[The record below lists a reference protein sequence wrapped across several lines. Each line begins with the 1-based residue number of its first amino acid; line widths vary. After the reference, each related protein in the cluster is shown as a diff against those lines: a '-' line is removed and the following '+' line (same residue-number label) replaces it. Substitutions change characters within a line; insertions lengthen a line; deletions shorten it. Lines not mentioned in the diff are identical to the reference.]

1 MTLLDPDILTLLYFG
16 DPVVKARLAAAT
28 DLPARVTVVSRAE
41 LLQGRFD
48 SLLTADTPER
58 LAEAQ
63 VRLDKTDALLA
74 RFAPALPV
82 DLRSAALYFRLR
94 ALPKIGRRG
103 RADLTNA
110 AIAITLAATL
120 VTRNV
125 RDYEGI
131 PGLKLDTW

>member
-1 MTLLDPDILTLLYFG
+1 MTLLDTDTLTLLYFNN
-16 DPVVKARLAAAT
+16 PVVRARLAAAT
-28 DLPARVTVVSRAE
+28 DLPVGVTVVSRAQ

-48 SLLTADTPER
+48 AILTADTPER

-74 RFAPALPV
+74 EFPPAVLL
-82 DLRSAALYFRLR
+82 DLASAARYFRLR

-110 AIAITLAATL
+110 ALAIALGATL
-120 VTRNV
+120 VSRNV
-125 RDYEGI
+125 RDYEGV
-131 PGLKLDTW
+131 PNLKFDTW